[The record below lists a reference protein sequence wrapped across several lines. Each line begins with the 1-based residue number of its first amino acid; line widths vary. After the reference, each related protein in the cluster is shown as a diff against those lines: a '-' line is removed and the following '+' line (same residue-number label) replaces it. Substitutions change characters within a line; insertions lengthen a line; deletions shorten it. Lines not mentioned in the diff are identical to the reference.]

1 MSEYDSESLL
11 PNKDFHHPF
20 KDVSRKNLLFLFFI
34 LQLPDG
40 GILSL
45 YDDEIYY
52 VGIIDILITF
62 NSLKKIEFV
71 TKALYN
77 CSCDMSIVPPEK
89 YKNRFVKYIA
99 SIFYEHDKKS

>member
-1 MSEYDSESLL
+1 MIKFQF
-11 PNKDFHHPF
+11 NI
-20 KDVSRKNLLFLFFI
+20 FI

-77 CSCDMSIVPPEK
+77 CSCDMSILPPDK